1 MRHALAFI
9 LLAYLVREGFE
20 YIVRYLNLRYMG
32 RFGTTVPPEFKLVM
46 DEGVMRKMRDYEAD
60 KTRFGFVS
68 SLSGN
73 IITIVFIFG
82 GLLNVLN
89 SWIVALN
96 LSVAISGWL
105 FFLVLFLVSDMVD
118 VPFHLYENFKIEN
131 KYGFNTMTPRLW
143 FSDFIKSLLL
153 SVILIS
159 VLLFAAF
166 GLMQWSEAH
175 WWLWLWGVMLAYGII
190 ILYISPYVIEPLF
203 NKFSLVED
211 ESLKEKIVGLAR
223 RADIKVTKVMKIDA
237 SKRSRHSNAYFTGI
251 GKTKRIIL
259 FDTLIEGMTQEE
271 IVAVLAHEIGHW
283 KRKHVL
289 KSIVA
294 METFSLIGLYIAF
307 RLMEG
312 DTLTKLFQ
320 VETATVYAKIVIIGF
335 LAGIVAFP
343 LKPVLTYFAR
353 RCERQADSDC
363 LELTGN
369 GGDAISAFLKLAK
382 ENLSNLY
389 PHPLYVLLYYSHPP
403 MLERIRY
410 MKKEEKTRGSRNVLA

>member
-1 MRHALAFI
+1 
-9 LLAYLVREGFE
+9 
-20 YIVRYLNLRYMG
+20 
-32 RFGTTVPPEFKLVM
+32 
-46 DEGVMRKMRDYEAD
+46 
-60 KTRFGFVS
+60 
-68 SLSGN
+68 
-73 IITIVFIFG
+73 
-82 GLLNVLN
+82 
-89 SWIVALN
+89 
-96 LSVAISGWL
+96 
-105 FFLVLFLVSDMVD
+105 
-118 VPFHLYENFKIEN
+118 
-131 KYGFNTMTPRLW
+131 
-143 FSDFIKSLLL
+143 
-153 SVILIS
+153 
-159 VLLFAAF
+159 
-166 GLMQWSEAH
+166 
-175 WWLWLWGVMLAYGII
+175 MLAYGII
-190 ILYISPYVIEPLF
+190 ILYISPYIIEPLF

-211 ESLKEKIVGLAR
+211 ESLKEKIVGLAQ

-294 METFSLIGLYIAF
+294 METSSLIGLYIAF

-312 DTLTKLFQ
+312 DILTKLFQ
-320 VETATVYAKIVIIGF
+320 VEIATVYAKIVIIGF
-335 LAGIVAFP
+335 IAGIVVFP

-353 RCERQADSDC
+353 RYERQADRDC

-369 GGDAISAFLKLAK
+369 AGDAISAFIKLAK

-410 MKKEEKTRGSRNVLA
+410 MKKEEKT